1 MNEKLIITIS
11 EQFLD
16 YFEQILIFRLSI
28 DMHPLKNVF
37 EN

>member
-1 MNEKLIITIS
+1 MNEKIIITIS
-11 EQFLD
+11 EQFWT
-16 YFEQILIFRLSI
+16 YFEQILIFRLSL